1 MESIGSPTGIL
12 INDDHFYSQEKKIDY
27 SVKTI
32 PKNKFKSFEL
42 HIDSKRKKN
51 RFQKGEISRKLFG
64 QNLVTRTQTEFSQN
78 TLVLY
83 ESFSSKLEMKQIK
96 IKAHFSAYPLRS
108 RVSIHLNCL
117 NYGLNVRLN
126 HSYKSI

>member
-1 MESIGSPTGIL
+1 MMIISIHKKKKSIIPLKRYRKTNLKVSNYIL
-12 INDDHFYSQEKKIDY
+12 IQNA
-27 SVKTI
+27 
-32 PKNKFKSFEL
+32 
-42 HIDSKRKKN
+42 KKN